1 MPSFENTGLRKI
13 VLRTDVFGTRGKRR
27 LKSSK
32 IRNLRTRQNPVKSP
46 LWKSGLPKSQHFNL
60 SSRPMKR
67 RFLPRKAQIGP
78 GVAVKVPMYPS
89 GPCFP
94 SRPWEIHFPKLYL
107 TQDIQGSNRSQ
118 VQLNCRRRHDC
129 EFLARKPD
137 QGTRRL
143 YSMSRPAKS
152 SPCWLCRDQ
161 YRRRSRSNRLYL
173 RNLWLNL
180 RMTRRT

>member
-1 MPSFENTGLRKI
+1 MPTFENTGLRKI
-13 VLRTDVFGTRGKRR
+13 GPRTDVFGTSGKRR
-27 LKSSK
+27 LKSSKK

-46 LWKSGLPKSQHFNL
+46 LGKSGWPKSQHFNL

-67 RFLPRKAQIGP
+67 RFLPRKAQKSP
-78 GVAVKVPMYPS
+78 GIAVKVPMYPS

-94 SRPWEIHFPKLYL
+94 SRPWEIHFPKLCL

-118 VQLNCRRRHDC
+118 MQLNCPRRHDC

-143 YSMSRPAKS
+143 YSTSRADKS
-152 SPCWLCRDQ
+152 SPCRLCRDQ
-161 YRRRSRSNRLYL
+161 YRRRSRSNRLYGISG
-173 RNLWLNL
+173 
-180 RMTRRT
+180 